1 MQEARIALERCS
13 TLCEQIL
20 AALQTDCLSVPE
32 AVSPRPPSH
41 TSTKSTVGL
50 SIY

>member
-1 MQEARIALERCS
+1 MALERCS

-32 AVSPRPPSH
+32 AASPRPPSH
-41 TSTKSTVGL
+41 ASTKSTVGVCM
-50 SIY
+50 Y